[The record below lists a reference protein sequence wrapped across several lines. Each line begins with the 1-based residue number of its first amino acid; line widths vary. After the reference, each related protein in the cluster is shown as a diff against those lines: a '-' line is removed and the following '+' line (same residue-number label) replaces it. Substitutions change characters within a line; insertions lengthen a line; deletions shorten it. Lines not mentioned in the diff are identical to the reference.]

1 MMVADGL
8 GTEASV
14 RVAQT
19 TFIVAHKQQRFDAE
33 VFCTFFHLSQIP
45 GIVGLVL
52 EENVNVLDCVDAKS
66 AGLFCKIEVVQFRLL
81 PAEKPFVERPLSQRY
96 LEIHKAVSLKDSILI
111 TSAEYQ
117 NHSPASRNPFSS
129 FVLLHP
135 FFDIPHYS
143 R

>member
-1 MMVADGL
+1 VVLDRL
-8 GTEASV
+8 GTPLWVGVAEA
-14 RVAQT
+14 
-19 TFIVAHKQQRFDAE
+19 TFVVAHNQQGFNSVILR
-33 VFCTFFHLSQIP
+33 TFFHLSYVIGVP
-45 GIVGLVL
+45 GFVL
-52 EENVNVLDCVDAKS
+52 EENVNVLNGLDAEV
-66 AGLFCKIEVVQFRLL
+66 AGLFCKVEIVQFRLL
-81 PAEKPFVERPLSQRY
+81 PAEKPSMERPLSQRY

-117 NHSPASRNPFSS
+117 NHSPASRNLFSS